1 MVGELS
7 TFGQVVP
14 RGDDEEGGALPPEPL
29 QDLQLPFKVG
39 TLQDLQ
45 QRAHITQDGCPEWLF
60 SRAHAFCGIGTEPG
74 RFLRSNKA
82 AIEEELQK
90 VQVPAQQFHYRG
102 TGEPEAGDNSQWKD
116 HTFESRAFFVVL
128 LLLTRTRSLK
138 AQGKVKTLNLI
149 LGLAAKAFSVMDLGK
164 PIMGLVTKRDGTL
177 VSRELAF
184 SKQGVCLSFA
194 EFIMLCPGASALWK
208 KLTTRCWLNRC
219 ITSSV
224 ETISFLDLWFF
235 VVYIYAHPKLKQLG
249 QNLWSSIGK
258 DLLVELVHRTGEAL
272 VTVAVQASSEALS
285 MLPTL
290 KTKAGAVRKV
300 ADPVNRMLLLLKL
313 KKEKQHR
320 KRIAATHEELGGS
333 TNRMI
338 VFENYVDCI
347 LHLKALQSGFERS
360 KQVSVSWDPSNY
372 GGKEI
377 LMSILYDPAF
387 DKAAYLMCQHM
398 TQTMLSEL
406 HPSLL
411 PAAKSRKLCRLEGF
425 KELKGLGS
433 ALASVGLSLADFQV
447 PEGLLCRPLSS
458 QEFRLQ
464 GKDGSFWR
472 KHVATNVLSPEI
484 PLGMDLGQ
492 VACLVSVTDQG
503 PNIIGATN
511 YLQYSPSALM
521 FLALWDPFHRAWNDL
536 KGAMKASKSGA
547 WRTVLELTLVANL
560 NYGPFSSSAWHY
572 KKKARLEDFCATRN
586 CSDELWVKYQH
597 LICKERRMQE
607 PSSFDDCQALFE
619 TLHTLDSFNTKGPLI
634 KLMRWFSWFESMV
647 FYQGELWMT
656 KMVLESGLDS
666 LEQGSEQEVD
676 EKPKGN
682 KDHQKELQELKK
694 RKGTWKLAPQLINSK
709 NMAVKDCILSIGKS
723 TWQLFAARAR
733 DICSPNHVMELNI
746 SCSYLGFWKQ
756 ELEEMVQCSLFDER
770 HMQHLLPEFRS
781 HEKVLEWHVD
791 LMDRLLQTRTQS
803 LVAFHCLPPNL
814 YNHILSPSPAAV
826 VAASELATG
835 HWKVLLK
842 AEEAALAGVEVKPLK
857 SMHWRLNPLVRTLL
871 MAYEED
877 AAKGRLFSID
887 SAALRLQR
895 VIAKNLGDSRVIE
908 NIHQHGRDLY
918 RASKAKT
925 ISNTA
930 IMANCLRS
938 GVLEQRKVP
947 MVNAHEAQKAF
958 GEAWRPAYKE
968 SVVSSMRSK
977 GKKMPVGLQNLMLA
991 QKGDHTWP
999 SPAAGSLFQSAMA
1012 TQWLFNYWGN
1022 EDLPDVDVNAAWLS
1036 FLAQPGSILAQKS
1049 SGLMVKVLASAEFGF
1064 VGLRMKVVVLDQ
1076 KRFYCCCQG
1085 RDQFMTHYIHDLD
1098 DWIELHTEPSL
1109 LGGHTGPIGWVPTG
1123 HAPLPLDVSAL
1134 AQGHSMT
1141 FQQALGLLRL
1151 YGAAGGLPGN
1161 PSKAT
1166 VMKKLIETVVPDNLK
1181 EQALS
1186 HLQAPQA
1193 KEEQMFDSDFS
1204 EVLSELGQDENNI
1217 QDLKEYKEKKKFY
1230 NMKRRM
1236 NAKDSPIPK
1245 AKAKGKAKAKATA
1258 KPKPKAK
1265 AKDFATRFSNRRA
1278 KKLAEDKKAEEEA
1291 CLDFADGLEKALDE
1305 AFPQQELEPE
1315 PIVPEAGPMEVEV
1328 AEAEP
1333 LEGEVAEA
1341 GPMEV
1346 EEAPAGAMEVGQEA
1360 ALVAEA
1366 GEAADAKA
1374 KAAPRRE
1381 ARKTPEE
1388 LMALIEPPGCKMGIS
1403 FNVHTFTS
1411 RWLQDH
1417 PSLPGQFSQ
1426 RTFSRAFFARRSWR
1440 DALVD
1445 VHEHNWKKW
1454 RQLKSVYP
1462 LAGKREM
1469 EPGQI
1474 PDHILDQFEPIIA
1487 ELPEYVRYHEK

>member
-1 MVGELS
+1 
-7 TFGQVVP
+7 
-14 RGDDEEGGALPPEPL
+14 
-29 QDLQLPFKVG
+29 
-39 TLQDLQ
+39 
-45 QRAHITQDGCPEWLF
+45 
-60 SRAHAFCGIGTEPG
+60 
-74 RFLRSNKA
+74 
-82 AIEEELQK
+82 
-90 VQVPAQQFHYRG
+90 
-102 TGEPEAGDNSQWKD
+102 
-116 HTFESRAFFVVL
+116 
-128 LLLTRTRSLK
+128 
-138 AQGKVKTLNLI
+138 
-149 LGLAAKAFSVMDLGK
+149 
-164 PIMGLVTKRDGTL
+164 
-177 VSRELAF
+177 
-184 SKQGVCLSFA
+184 
-194 EFIMLCPGASALWK
+194 
-208 KLTTRCWLNRC
+208 
-219 ITSSV
+219 
-224 ETISFLDLWFF
+224 
-235 VVYIYAHPKLKQLG
+235 
-249 QNLWSSIGK
+249 
-258 DLLVELVHRTGEAL
+258 
-272 VTVAVQASSEALS
+272 
-285 MLPTL
+285 
-290 KTKAGAVRKV
+290 
-300 ADPVNRMLLLLKL
+300 
-313 KKEKQHR
+313 
-320 KRIAATHEELGGS
+320 
-333 TNRMI
+333 
-338 VFENYVDCI
+338 
-347 LHLKALQSGFERS
+347 
-360 KQVSVSWDPSNY
+360 
-372 GGKEI
+372 
-377 LMSILYDPAF
+377 
-387 DKAAYLMCQHM
+387 
-398 TQTMLSEL
+398 
-406 HPSLL
+406 
-411 PAAKSRKLCRLEGF
+411 
-425 KELKGLGS
+425 
-433 ALASVGLSLADFQV
+433 
-447 PEGLLCRPLSS
+447 
-458 QEFRLQ
+458 
-464 GKDGSFWR
+464 
-472 KHVATNVLSPEI
+472 
-484 PLGMDLGQ
+484 
-492 VACLVSVTDQG
+492 
-503 PNIIGATN
+503 
-511 YLQYSPSALM
+511 
-521 FLALWDPFHRAWNDL
+521 
-536 KGAMKASKSGA
+536 
-547 WRTVLELTLVANL
+547 
-560 NYGPFSSSAWHY
+560 
-572 KKKARLEDFCATRN
+572 
-586 CSDELWVKYQH
+586 
-597 LICKERRMQE
+597 
-607 PSSFDDCQALFE
+607 
-619 TLHTLDSFNTKGPLI
+619 
-634 KLMRWFSWFESMV
+634 
-647 FYQGELWMT
+647 
-656 KMVLESGLDS
+656 
-666 LEQGSEQEVD
+666 
-676 EKPKGN
+676 
-682 KDHQKELQELKK
+682 
-694 RKGTWKLAPQLINSK
+694 
-709 NMAVKDCILSIGKS
+709 
-723 TWQLFAARAR
+723 
-733 DICSPNHVMELNI
+733 
-746 SCSYLGFWKQ
+746 
-756 ELEEMVQCSLFDER
+756 
-770 HMQHLLPEFRS
+770 
-781 HEKVLEWHVD
+781 
-791 LMDRLLQTRTQS
+791 
-803 LVAFHCLPPNL
+803 
-814 YNHILSPSPAAV
+814 
-826 VAASELATG
+826 
-835 HWKVLLK
+835 
-842 AEEAALAGVEVKPLK
+842 
-857 SMHWRLNPLVRTLL
+857 

-1245 AKAKGKAKAKATA
+1245 AKAKGKAKAKAKA